1 MIHFGKAPNE
11 AKVVIEVGEEDLS
24 ALYRALGSL
33 PLPERRK
40 FFGIRELIDG
50 DAELKRYR

>member
-11 AKVVIEVGEEDLS
+11 AKVVIEVGDDDLA

-40 FFGIRELIDG
+40 FFGIRELIEG
-50 DAELKRYR
+50 DPELKRYK